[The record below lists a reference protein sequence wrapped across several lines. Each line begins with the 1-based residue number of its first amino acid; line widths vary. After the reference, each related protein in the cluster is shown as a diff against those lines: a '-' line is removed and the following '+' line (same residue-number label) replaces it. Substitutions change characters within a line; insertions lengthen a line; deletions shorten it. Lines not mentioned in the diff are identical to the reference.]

1 MTYAMIHFIS
11 WPLIIYLSYKMVVW
25 AVKKYE
31 KQEANK

>member
-11 WPLIIYLSYKMVVW
+11 WPVLIYLAYKLSFW

-31 KQEANK
+31 AKYQK